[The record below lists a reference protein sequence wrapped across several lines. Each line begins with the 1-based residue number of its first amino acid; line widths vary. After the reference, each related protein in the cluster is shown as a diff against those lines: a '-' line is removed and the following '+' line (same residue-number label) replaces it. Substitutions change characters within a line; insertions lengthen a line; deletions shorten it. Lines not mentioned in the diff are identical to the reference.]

1 MTRRLTLILLAA
13 VIVFAAVIF
22 GISRSQGAAAEYS
35 ADLVVQLNGGDPTG
49 YARAYEVREFN
60 FPQDHGAHPEFQTEW
75 WYFTGN
81 LATADGRRFG
91 YQMTIFRRA
100 ITPTMSDRTSEWA
113 SNQVYFGDFAVTNV
127 AEDSFYSSNRFSR
140 GAAGLAGATVDP
152 RLRVWLENWNI
163 TALDDQVTALQVQAA
178 NQTAEGI
185 AYAIDLSV
193 RNEMPI
199 VLQGDRGLSQKNAE
213 PGNASYYYSMPRLI
227 TEGTITINGQQFS
240 VSGESW
246 LDREWSTSV
255 LGENAV
261 GWDWFSLQLDN
272 GRELMLY
279 YIRLKDGT
287 AEPYSSGTLIEAD
300 GTTIRLPLSA
310 FKIDALDHWT
320 SPRTG
325 TEYPSGWHVEVD
337 APTGLIVL
345 DIQPLIRNQELNSVT
360 AYWEGASK
368 FSGTDNGIPV
378 NGYGYVELTGYNTTT
393 GGDRGLSRQGE

>member
-1 MTRRLTLILLAA
+1 
-13 VIVFAAVIF
+13 
-22 GISRSQGAAAEYS
+22 
-35 ADLVVQLNGGDPTG
+35 
-49 YARAYEVREFN
+49 
-60 FPQDHGAHPEFQTEW
+60 
-75 WYFTGN
+75 

-100 ITPTMSDRTSEWA
+100 ITPTMSDRTSDWA

-127 AEDSFYSSNRFSR
+127 VEDSFYSSNRFSR

-163 TALDDQVTALQVQAA
+163 TALNDQVTALQVQAA